1 MNAGAGTVYSAR
13 SYVLAWILIPVVLII
28 AVDTFA
34 LYRNALR
41 SVGAAY
47 DRTLLATAHAVGDAV
62 RYEKGRFRVSL
73 PLALFVARRPG
84 RVSYLIHLEDGRLLQ
99 SLAAQPNRHF
109 YGHGVFHASGDWLYA
124 TENDTSDPGRG
135 LLGVYRFVGGC

>member
-73 PLALFVARRPG
+73 PLALFEIYDFA
-84 RVSYLIHLEDGRLLQ
+84 
-99 SLAAQPNRHF
+99 
-109 YGHGVFHASGDWLYA
+109 
-124 TENDTSDPGRG
+124 
-135 LLGVYRFVGGC
+135 